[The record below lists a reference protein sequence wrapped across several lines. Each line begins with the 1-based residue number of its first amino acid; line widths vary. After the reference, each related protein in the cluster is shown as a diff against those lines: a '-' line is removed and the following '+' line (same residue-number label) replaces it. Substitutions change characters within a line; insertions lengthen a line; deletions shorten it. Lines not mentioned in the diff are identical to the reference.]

1 MTYIFNLGP
10 VRNLAFD
17 TDEEGLEE
25 VLLQFGE
32 LNYVRVVMNAD
43 TGCSKG
49 SFSQQNPG
57 LYGIKVLSSK

>member
-1 MTYIFNLGP
+1 MGP

-32 LNYVRVVMNAD
+32 LKYVRVVMSVD
-43 TGCSKG
+43 TGYSKG
-49 SFSQQNPG
+49 SFCHQTPACME
-57 LYGIKVLSSK
+57 SKFFL